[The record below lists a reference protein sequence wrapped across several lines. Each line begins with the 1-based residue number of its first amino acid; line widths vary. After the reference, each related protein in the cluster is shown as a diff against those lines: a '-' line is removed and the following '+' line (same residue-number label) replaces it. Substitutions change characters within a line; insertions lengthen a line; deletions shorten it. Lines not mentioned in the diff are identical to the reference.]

1 MRFCSGTS
9 SFGDL
14 EAVVDCLVKSG
25 VLGSILT
32 FLEGNIITCKSQE
45 KILKLKVL
53 VLF

>member
-32 FLEGNIITCKSQE
+32 FLEGNIIICKSQE
-45 KILKLKVL
+45 KILNLSI